1 MTDTLQLTLRR
12 IAKQETYTIGR
23 LYVDSIYVCDTI
35 EDKDRGL
42 KSHYPLEQ
50 IKKAKVYGETA
61 IPLGTYVI
69 DMDKISPKFSS
80 RSWAKPYGGKIPRLR
95 SVPGFDG
102 VLIHPGNTV
111 DDSLGCILVGINDK
125 VGRVSDSQRTFKR
138 LMDEHLVPAYERGET
153 ITITIQ

>member
-1 MTDTLQLTLRR
+1 MRLTLQR
-12 IAKQETYTIGR
+12 IAKKETYTIGR
-23 LYVDSIYVCDTI
+23 LYVDGIYVCDTI

-61 IPLGTYVI
+61 IPLGTYII
-69 DMDKISPKFSS
+69 DMDKVSPKFSG

-102 VLIHPGNTV
+102 VLIHPGNTA
-111 DDSLGCILVGINDK
+111 DSSLGCILVGINDK
-125 VGRVSDSQRTFKR
+125 VGRVSDSQRTFKS
-138 LMDEHLVPAYERGET
+138 LMDEHLVPAYERGDT
-153 ITITIQ
+153 ITITLQ

>member
-1 MTDTLQLTLRR
+1 MQLTLQR
-12 IAKQETYTIGR
+12 IAKKETYTIGR
-23 LYVDSIYVCDTI
+23 LYVDGIYVCDTI

-61 IPLGTYVI
+61 IPMGTYTI
-69 DMDKISPKFSS
+69 DMDRVSPKFSS
-80 RSWAKPYGGKIPRLR
+80 RSWAKPYSGKIPRLR

-102 VLIHPGNTV
+102 VLIHPGNTA
-111 DDSLGCILVGINDK
+111 DSSLGCILVGINDK

-138 LMDEHLVPAYERGET
+138 LMDDHLIPAYERGDT

>member
-1 MTDTLQLTLRR
+1 MTDTLKLTLRR
-12 IAKQETYTIGR
+12 IARKETYTIGR
-23 LYVDSIYVCDTI
+23 LYVDGIYVCDTI

-50 IKKAKVYGETA
+50 IKKTKVYGETA
-61 IPLGTYVI
+61 IPIGTYII

-95 SVPGFDG
+95 SVPGFEG
-102 VLIHPGNTV
+102 VLIHPGNTA
-111 DDSLGCILVGINDK
+111 DNSLGCILVGINDK

-138 LMDEHLVPAYERGET
+138 LMDEHLIPAYERGET

>member
-1 MTDTLQLTLRR
+1 MRLPLQR
-12 IAKQETYTIGR
+12 IAKKETYTIGR
-23 LYVDSIYVCDTI
+23 LYVDGIYVCNTI

-50 IKKAKVYGETA
+50 ISKVKVYGETA
-61 IPLGTYVI
+61 IPMGTYTI
-69 DMDKISPKFSS
+69 DMDKVSPKFSS

-102 VLIHPGNTV
+102 VLIHPGNTA

-138 LMDEHLVPAYERGET
+138 LMDEHLIPAYERGDT